1 MQRRIGWLL
10 ATIIGIVAIIVVL
23 VLYRSNEQPTR
34 VRTMAEVN
42 LKHNKQPFAKK
53 VVMMM
58 VSMNQRKKI

>member
-42 LKHNKQPFAKK
+42 LKHNKQPFAK
-53 VVMMM
+53 
-58 VSMNQRKKI
+58 R